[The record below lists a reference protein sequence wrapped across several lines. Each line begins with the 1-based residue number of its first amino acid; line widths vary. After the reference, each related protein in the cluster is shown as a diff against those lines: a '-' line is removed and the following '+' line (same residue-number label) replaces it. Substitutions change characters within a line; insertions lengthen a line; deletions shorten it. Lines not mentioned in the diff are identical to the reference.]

1 MRRNLGTLL
10 IGLGAFLLAFAPL
23 LKFFVAPSVVAVP
36 KDFWQVTTLTDDSA
50 SFFDTALDKT
60 YNGVPVAMVSTV
72 RGDPRAARQGSI
84 AVWDIF
90 TVIKREGA
98 DNAIALLNMRY
109 VLDRRTGGLIN
120 CCGAS
125 VNGSTTVKESGLG
138 VVWPVAA
145 VQKKPYLYFD
155 PTTQQAWPMAY
166 QGTEQVGGIIAYRF
180 QQDIP
185 ETLVAAIDPING
197 QYLGLKKQKNVPIP
211 VGKYYSGSHTI
222 WVDPRTG
229 IPVAERNRMHAV
241 ARGRNGIGQVVL
253 ADVDLRTTAASQQ
266 QLIALSNRYAS
277 KFSAV
282 QGWGPVVLLMS
293 GLVLLLAGAVVQ
305 YGPPSGWPRRPG
317 RRPSEVE
324 QVPGVDLDGD
334 GNPTEVLP
342 GFRPGARR
350 APRLN

>member
-23 LKFFVAPSVVAVP
+23 LKYFVAPAVVAVP
-36 KDFWQVTTLTDDSA
+36 KDFWQVTTLKDDA
-50 SFFDTALDKT
+50 AGYFDTALDKAYT
-60 YNGVPVAMVSTV
+60 GVPVVMVSTV
-72 RGDPRAARQGSI
+72 RGDPRAATRSSI

-90 TVIKREGA
+90 TVIKRQNA
-98 DNAIALLNMRY
+98 DNDIALLNMRY
-109 VLDRRTGGLIN
+109 VLDRRTGGLTN

-125 VNGSTTVKESGLG
+125 VNGSTSVQQSGLG
-138 VVWPVAA
+138 LIWPVAA
-145 VQKKPYLYFD
+145 VQKKTYLYFD

-166 QGTEQVGGIIAYRF
+166 QGTEQVGGITTYRF

-211 VGKYYSGSHTI
+211 VGKYFSASHTV

-241 ARGRNGIGQVVL
+241 ARGRNGVGQVVL
-253 ADVDLRTTAASQQ
+253 ADVDLRTTADSQK
-266 QLIALSNRYAS
+266 QLVALSDSYAA

-282 QGWGPVVLLMS
+282 QGWGPVVLLLG
-293 GLVLLLAGAVVQ
+293 GLMLLILGAVVQ
-305 YGPPSGWPRRPG
+305 YGPPSNLFKARKPK
-317 RRPSEVE
+317 VE
-324 QVPGVDLDGD
+324 QVPDSDPAED
-334 GNPTEVLP
+334 GNATQVLP

-350 APRLN
+350 RPRLN